1 MRYIRYTYMHAH
13 VYVYSFIHLFMI
25 YHENRS
31 RNWIMHVSSSD
42 YQYCFIV
49 VRGAT
54 KSEVKVVGVTGRGE
68 TRSHA
73 EVL

>member
-1 MRYIRYTYMHAH
+1 M
-13 VYVYSFIHLFMI
+13 V
-25 YHENRS
+25 YHESCS
-31 RNWIMHVSSSD
+31 RNWIMHVSWSD

-68 TRSHA
+68 MRSYA
-73 EVL
+73 EAL